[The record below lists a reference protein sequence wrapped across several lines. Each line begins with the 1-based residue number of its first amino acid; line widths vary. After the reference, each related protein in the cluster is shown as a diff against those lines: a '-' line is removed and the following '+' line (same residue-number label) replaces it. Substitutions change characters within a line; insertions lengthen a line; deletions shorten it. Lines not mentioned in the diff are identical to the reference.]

1 MNSIQHFLT
10 ICMMSVIVFSLSGC
24 IPRDN
29 QLNSL
34 VSLNR
39 DARTSTPRIPLSP
52 PALKQA
58 TTSADTVSVTIY
70 LVDSQCQT
78 LVPTP
83 IRVQTD
89 QSLEAAIAQVLGWKN
104 GVELPI
110 AYRVEVNQPD
120 HSATIDLRVPTTSRR
135 RLTSLSSCEQ
145 LALFGSLRQTL
156 TMNPDWQIDQVYF
169 TNRGEEIL
177 F

>member
-10 ICMMSVIVFSLSGC
+10 ICMMSVILLGLSSCTSGE
-24 IPRDN
+24 D
-29 QLNSL
+29 QLNTL
-34 VSLNR
+34 VTSNL
-39 DARTSTPRIPLSP
+39 DARTSTPRIPLSTP
-52 PALKQA
+52 PLKQP

-70 LVDSQCQT
+70 RVDSQCQT
-78 LVPTP
+78 LVPTLITVP
-83 IRVQTD
+83 TD

-104 GVELPI
+104 GIELPI

-120 HSATIDLRVPTTSRR
+120 QSATIDLRVPTTSQR